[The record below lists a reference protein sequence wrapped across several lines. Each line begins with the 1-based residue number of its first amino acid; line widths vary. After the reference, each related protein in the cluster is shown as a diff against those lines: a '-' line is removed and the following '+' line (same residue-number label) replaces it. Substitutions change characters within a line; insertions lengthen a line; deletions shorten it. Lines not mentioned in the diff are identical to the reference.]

1 MRWTVAAIALLVA
14 GCGSSGKHN
23 LHATL
28 DADRED
34 GSVTMMCTES
44 SSGTCYGLFVTG
56 SDIARITAAVGT
68 TSGTTGITSET
79 RFCLDVAEPTN
90 GCTLKPL
97 AEGEQIVR
105 QEKAAR

>member
-1 MRWTVAAIALLVA
+1 MRWTVAAISLLVA

-28 DADRED
+28 DADREG

-56 SDIARITAAVGT
+56 RDIARITAAVGT
-68 TSGTTGITSET
+68 TSGTTGITRET
-79 RFCLDVAEPTN
+79 RFCLDVAEPAN